1 MKKLAVIFSAM
12 LLSLALI
19 APASAT
25 VVSNW
30 NWEYN
35 AGFISWSDTSDPF
48 GSNVYADPGD
58 LTDLVW
64 DIPNPGGMLE
74 DVPQTIYWGTDQ
86 NGDPQPFY
94 GASRITLDPIAYGD
108 SDYEM
113 IETNGDAVAVAN
125 FTHYNNPI
133 NDPVLTGGTVLTTFN
148 LSPVDPPDFDAS
160 PAYIAALAFTFFE
173 TDNSWADLDEWREDD
188 VFILEDPSL
197 TSGTF
202 NYDSEQYIFNF
213 EDSFSAIDAKYI
225 EHLINNLGYVQLDP
239 NETYYGWVTNEG
251 VENIAQPKVTVVTTV
266 PEPST
271 LILLGVGLLGMF
283 GIVRR
288 RRS

>member
-35 AGFISWSDTSDPF
+35 AGFISWSDTADPF
-48 GSNVYADPGD
+48 GSNVHVDPGD
-58 LTDLVW
+58 LTDLAW
-64 DIPNPGGMLE
+64 DIPLPGGMIT
-74 DVPQTIYWGTDQ
+74 DVPQTIYWGTTD
-86 NGDPQPFY
+86 GVVPQSIF
-94 GASRITLDPIAYGD
+94 GASGITLDPIAYGD
-108 SDYEM
+108 GDYQM
-113 IETNGDAVAVAN
+113 IETNGASVAVAD
-125 FTHYNNPI
+125 FTHFNNPI
-133 NDPVLTGGTVLTTFN
+133 KGPFLESGTVLTTFN
-148 LSPVDPPDFDAS
+148 LSPIDPPDFDAS
-160 PAYIAALAFTFFE
+160 PAYVAALEFTFFE
-173 TDNSWADLDEWREDD
+173 TDNEWALIDEWRADD
-188 VFILEDPSL
+188 VFILDDPSL
-197 TSGTF
+197 TNGTF
-202 NYDSEQYIFNF
+202 NYDSEQYIFDF
-213 EDSFSAIDAKYI
+213 EDSFEAIDAKYI
-225 EHLINNLGYVQLDP
+225 EHLVDNLGYAQLDP
-239 NETYYGWVTNEG
+239 ELTYYGWVTTEG
-251 VENIAQPKVTVVTTV
+251 LDTTVQPKVSVVTTV